1 MHNYFAFLQNL
12 CVICYLTLKQVQVQ
26 VSHQVHFIRS
36 LLQFVARVFSWLH
49 SAAGYHTCNS
59 AATQCSATLP
69 YQSGRHVLKIVSP
82 VLTIYKFAELATYR
96 SCYVASILDMPLSD
110 SWLGNGM
117 RMSCIQLRISQNAGS
132 CLLFL
137 IVVYIYLT
145 DH

>member
-1 MHNYFAFLQNL
+1 VHNYFAFLQNL

-26 VSHQVHFIRS
+26 VSHQIHFIRS

-96 SCYVASILDMPLSD
+96 SCYVASILDMLLSD
-110 SWLGNGM
+110 SWLGNSM
-117 RMSCIQLRISQNAGS
+117 RMSCGS
-132 CLLFL
+132 ARMLA
-137 IVVYIYLT
+137 VVSSSSLSYIFT
-145 DH
+145 